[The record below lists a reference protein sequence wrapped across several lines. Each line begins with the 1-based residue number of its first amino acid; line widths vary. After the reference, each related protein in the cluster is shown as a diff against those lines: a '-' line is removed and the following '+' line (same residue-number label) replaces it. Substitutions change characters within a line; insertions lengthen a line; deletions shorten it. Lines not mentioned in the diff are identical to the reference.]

1 MEFVR
6 REAPA
11 LVGQTL
17 GQADVRART
26 GCTVIAVER
35 DGRTLTSIDADLRVQ
50 DGDTLVVA
58 GDDDAIDAFAELV
71 T

>member
-1 MEFVR
+1 MGR
-6 REAPA
+6 
-11 LVGQTL
+11 TL

-26 GCTVIAVER
+26 GCTVIAIER
-35 DGRTLTSIDADLRVQ
+35 DGQRLTNVDADLRVR

-58 GDDDAIDAFAELV
+58 GDDDAIDAFAELA